1 MKPFLILFASILLPA
16 TSLAQNSTS
25 RSRVSRSPVPLKTV
39 PSRTVSKPAQV
50 TAATNPITENI
61 TLQLKD
67 DFQSF
72 VVLDMELT
80 GVGPRFTTDLII
92 PASEKKEPPV
102 VITFESIVVLT
113 APDKYQVDYNIGA
126 RIPIVSNTMTRPD
139 GSTSRNIEYRDI
151 SLSGSAKLTQGKA
164 VTLSK
169 LNGKA
174 LTLNIIKP
182 AE

>member
-16 TSLAQNSTS
+16 TSLVQNSTS

-61 TLQLKD
+61 TLQLKG

-80 GVGPRFTTDLII
+80 
-92 PASEKKEPPV
+92 
-102 VITFESIVVLT
+102 
-113 APDKYQVDYNIGA
+113 
-126 RIPIVSNTMTRPD
+126 
-139 GSTSRNIEYRDI
+139 
-151 SLSGSAKLTQGKA
+151 
-164 VTLSK
+164 
-169 LNGKA
+169 
-174 LTLNIIKP
+174 
-182 AE
+182 